1 MYSINIKQFVAKV
14 SSMDS
19 KQGKAVILS
28 IEEARQLRDELVCL
42 LADNVELLT
51 NKDVREPITK
61 IELIGGKF

>member
-1 MYSINIKQFVAKV
+1 
-14 SSMDS
+14 MDS